1 MKRKSIAN
9 TTAPT
14 PLADACAYVRPPKQ
28 TFRVTEYEHTALQ
41 VGYVIMYAG
50 REHVVA
56 SVNTSCARIVPITEG
71 APKQVTFTPK
81 LSDKPVTFI
90 APERNSAVSI
100 SANSESPVLRKL
112 GAEWRARA

>member
-1 MKRKSIAN
+1 MKRKAKDN

-14 PLADACAYVRPPKQ
+14 PIADAPEYVRPARQ

-71 APKQVTFTPK
+71 APKQVSFTPK
-81 LSDKPVTFI
+81 LSDKPVSFI
-90 APERNSAVSI
+90 APERNSAVSN

-112 GAEWRARA
+112 GSDWRARV